1 MIRARYILFLIVI
14 FLMNENLSPQKNQIN
29 PETFIKEVQKQYT
42 NLNNFVIEFSQEIF
56 SYAIEGKQELK
67 GRLYYLRPNNYRVEI
82 NEHQIVC
89 DGEVVYNYSKKAR
102 RVVITNFEKNFFSP
116 QNLLVEVPKYSKVEF
131 IGMENLNNKNLY
143 KFSLLPSPS
152 NPEFKSMKL
161 WIDEAKT
168 IWKIQTEDW
177 AGNYYSFVIHKFNP
191 DQDLKSDLFKFK
203 IPSGVKVV
211 DLR

>member
-14 FLMNENLSPQKNQIN
+14 FLMNENLSAQKNQIN

-42 NLNNFVIEFSQEIF
+42 NLNNFVIEFTQEIF

-67 GRLYYLRPNNYRVEI
+67 GKLYYSKPNNYRVEI
-82 NEHQIVC
+82 NEHLIVC
-89 DGEVVYNYSKKAR
+89 DGEVVHNYSKKAR

-116 QNLLVEVPKYSKVEF
+116 QNLLVEVPKYSKVELT
-131 IGMENLNNKNLY
+131 GMESLNNKNLY

-161 WIDEAKT
+161 WIDETRT

-177 AGNYYSFVIHKFNP
+177 AGNHYAFIIHKFSSE
-191 DQDLKSDLFKFK
+191 QDLKSDLFKFK